1 MDVTLETS
9 PTPLSMLTVV
19 APETLHDNIA
29 ACPAVIA
36 AGAAA
41 NQFMLGAEG
50 PVGFAPTCICPLA
63 GVKSLADAVMIAD
76 PIAMPFSAGA
86 RLGVVAPCGM
96 KMFTGTTV
104 TLEESLLVSVMK
116 TPLAGAAVVN
126 FTGKDAESPG
136 ATVTFAGTMI

>member
-9 PTPLSMLTVV
+9 PTPLSMLIAV
-19 APETLHDNIA
+19 APETLHDNKA

-41 NQFMLGAEG
+41 NQFMLGTAG
-50 PVGFAPTCICPLA
+50 PVGFEPTCICPLA
-63 GVKSLADAVMIAD
+63 GAKPLADAVIIAV
-76 PIAMPFSAGA
+76 PIARPFSAGA

-104 TLEESLLVSVMK
+104 TVEESLLVSVMK